1 MAEKKEGA
9 MNILSLIFLRI
20 VMILGL
26 LAMGFGVGFPVGQ
39 QKGFD
44 NGSEWAMVQMDM
56 AARESGMELPFS
68 LEDGQIRVVI
78 RQSPDLHKWAKK
90 QAALY
95 NDRLMAAEI
104 HQVNRP
110 VTDPLTAF

>member
-1 MAEKKEGA
+1 
-9 MNILSLIFLRI
+9 MNILSLILLRI

-26 LAMGFGVGFPVGQ
+26 LATGFAVGFPVGQ

-44 NGSEWAMVQMDM
+44 NGSEWAMVQVDM
-56 AARESGMELPFS
+56 AAREAGMEPPFS

-95 NDRLMAAEI
+95 IDRHMAAEI
-104 HQVNRP
+104 RQVNRP
-110 VTDPLTAF
+110 VADPMTEF

>member
-9 MNILSLIFLRI
+9 MNIQSLIFLRI
-20 VMILGL
+20 LMILGL
-26 LAMGFGVGFPVGQ
+26 LAMGFAVGFPAGQ

-56 AARESGMELPFS
+56 AARETGMVLPFS

-78 RQSPDLHKWAKK
+78 RQSPDLHNWAKK

-95 NDRLMAAEI
+95 NDRLIDAEF
-104 HQVNRP
+104 HQLNRP
-110 VTDPLTAF
+110 IADPVTEF